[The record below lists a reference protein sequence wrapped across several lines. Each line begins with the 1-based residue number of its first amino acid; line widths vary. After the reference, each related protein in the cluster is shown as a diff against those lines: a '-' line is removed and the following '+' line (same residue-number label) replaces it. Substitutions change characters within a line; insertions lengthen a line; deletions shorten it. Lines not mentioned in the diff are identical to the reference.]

1 MHAAKAMIIATAK
14 SDRGH
19 DMFDA
24 TAGVTPFTV
33 NVMTSTGGGHTPEQI
48 AELCVARL
56 INIADTAPPE
66 LAAQAN
72 AFRQQL
78 LAVVLHYVRLA
89 VTEDRTTVAIKL
101 EQAGLSGLAQ
111 QIRGI

>member
-66 LAAQAN
+66 LAAQAK

-78 LAVVLHYVRLA
+78 LVVVLHYVRLA
-89 VTEDRTTVAIKL
+89 ATEDRTTVAMKL
-101 EQAGLSGLAQ
+101 EQAGMPDLAH
-111 QIRGI
+111 QIRSI